1 MTLSFAEIDS
11 QHVELLPARTVMS
24 LFTLSGKGGGGQGH
38 GGINGVGG
46 DGGDG
51 KGGPVACAVSI
62 GDLTAALGL
71 ILGSGAAE
79 GNGSSCNSTGTG
91 GPGGAGVAGGE

>member
-1 MTLSFAEIDS
+1 MTLNFAEIDS

-24 LFTLSGKGGGGQGH
+24 LFTLGGHDGV
-38 GGINGVGG
+38 NGSGG

-91 GPGGAGVAGGE
+91 GAGGTGVLGGK